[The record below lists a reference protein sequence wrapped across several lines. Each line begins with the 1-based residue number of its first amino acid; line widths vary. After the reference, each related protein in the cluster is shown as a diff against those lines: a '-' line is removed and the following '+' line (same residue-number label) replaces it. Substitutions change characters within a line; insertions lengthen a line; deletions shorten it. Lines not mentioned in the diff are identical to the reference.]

1 MHRACLLLL
10 ALINS
15 SELLALSSH
24 SSAPPVG
31 KFRGSQRFP
40 LSPALRG
47 GCDGEQG
54 AQDDARGGGEGAGAS
69 KGDVNDG
76 GLLAEE
82 MQKASELLKR
92 VNVELGETE
101 ALVEQKQEV
110 DANFKELHD
119 ESEKARL
126 ELSKRTAALLLAAA
140 KSGDVQSVQE
150 ALDNGAD
157 MFADDEDGMNAIH
170 HAAGGGHTEVISL
183 LAARDASGLSTTA
196 TDGSTALHLASY
208 YGSQEAVEL
217 LLELK
222 SSVHAQDVE
231 G

>member
-1 MHRACLLLL
+1 MQGACLLLL
-10 ALINS
+10 ALLNS
-15 SELLALSSH
+15 YELLALSSH
-24 SSAPPVG
+24 SPAAPVG
-31 KFRGSQRFP
+31 KFRGVQRFP

-47 GCDGEQG
+47 GCDGEHG
-54 AQDDARGGGEGAGAS
+54 GQDTAKGGGEGAGPS
-69 KGDVNDG
+69 MDDVTDG
-76 GLLAEE
+76 GLLADE

-110 DANFKELHD
+110 DANYRELQD

-140 KSGDVQSVQE
+140 KSGDVPSVQE

-170 HAAGGGHTEVISL
+170 HAAAGGHTEVISL
-183 LAARDASGLSTTA
+183 LVARDASALSTTA
-196 TDGSTALHLASY
+196 TDGSNALHLASY

-217 LLELK
+217 LLELN
-222 SSVHAQDVE
+222 SCVNAQDAE